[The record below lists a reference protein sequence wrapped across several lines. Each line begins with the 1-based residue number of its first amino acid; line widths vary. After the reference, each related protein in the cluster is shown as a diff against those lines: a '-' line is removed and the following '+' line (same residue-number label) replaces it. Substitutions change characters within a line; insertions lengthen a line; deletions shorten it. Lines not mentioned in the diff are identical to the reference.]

1 MRRLNEN
8 IDLIGP
14 GIPGLKGTLV
24 KRTNCRAIYLRSDGY
39 YEVFR
44 IESRKAE
51 TVFGKDLP
59 ERELYPG
66 NERFGFQAI
75 CTNSKVRAFKYF
87 CALPDTYK

>member
-8 IDLIGP
+8 IDIKGT
-14 GIPGLKGTLV
+14 GIPGLTGTLV
-24 KRTNCRAIYLRSDGY
+24 KRAKCKAIYLRSDGY

-66 NERFGFQAI
+66 NERFGSQAI
-75 CTNSKVRAFKYF
+75 CTNSRKRAFKYF
-87 CALPDTYK
+87 YALPDTYK